1 MMDFSSFKPNDNHKN
16 LKASKKPDIRI
27 KFQTKKDRVKPWEK
41 EPNPQTSHQRKT
53 WKIQI
58 CTAKFINLILKK
70 SIILYTNNINKK
82 NGKEE
87 FYPEI
92 SNQILE
98 GKKKTVQVHIHKD
111 LNNLQRKPTNW
122 KNIPVQSPTRR
133 KVICCTLQLTESPH
147 KRETKMIFFEGNLNL
162 QVWLVNNLWLGKSWL
177 IFIHCPHLNLCK
189 SYIQLDNYKH

>member
-98 GKKKTVQVHIHKD
+98 GKKKKKKNCTGSYT
-111 LNNLQRKPTNW
+111 QRPE
-122 KNIPVQSPTRR
+122 QSPT
-133 KVICCTLQLTESPH
+133 
-147 KRETKMIFFEGNLNL
+147 
-162 QVWLVNNLWLGKSWL
+162 
-177 IFIHCPHLNLCK
+177 
-189 SYIQLDNYKH
+189 